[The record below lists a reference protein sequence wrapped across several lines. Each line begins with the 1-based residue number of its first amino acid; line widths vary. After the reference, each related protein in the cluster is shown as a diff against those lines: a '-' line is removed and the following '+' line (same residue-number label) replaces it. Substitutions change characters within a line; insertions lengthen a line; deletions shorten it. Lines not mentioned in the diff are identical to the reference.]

1 MTLFGAYA
9 YTPSTDLVNRM
20 DVVVEK
26 FEDIIDSKWE
36 SYRDVLLSTID
47 RYKQRYNDNE
57 RITFILWYLYDEL
70 HWHSH
75 DDVHY
80 HGSDG
85 TYFWSYTIDDDV
97 NGTQVT
103 VVVDGDT
110 RSITSN
116 ALPNHETWDFP
127 NEGNP
132 NAITAQDQSWSFT
145 TDPVYTGTPTPAMV
159 PGVWVNGVKFQPGTA
174 ERAVCDNGITYNI
187 EAVNLNNFIDGIP
200 LWLDSNNAHVQ
211 PWWEYHYHGI
221 PEWIV
226 DMDNWEQDLVHV
238 GFAADGHMMYYS
250 KSGQYTT
257 SYVLWDDERE
267 GVNCVH
273 DRNED
278 IVFMSEKTGSF
289 AQDWEQDDSYG
300 DLDQCNGMMLDGE
313 YIYLVT
319 DEYPYVPR
327 CLMGEYTE
335 ERWSGGWRT
344 QWGQGWQWEQW
355 DRPPRQWGDS
365 WQG

>member
-1 MTLFGAYA
+1 
-9 YTPSTDLVNRM
+9 M
-20 DVVVEK
+20 DIVAQK
-26 FEDIIDSKWE
+26 FEEIIDSKWE
-36 SYRDVLLSTID
+36 PYRDIVLGAIVS
-47 RYKQRYNDNE
+47 YQQKYSDNE
-57 RITFILWYLYDEL
+57 RVTYILWYLYEEL
-70 HWHSH
+70 HGHSH
-75 DDVHY
+75 DDDDHS
-80 HGSDG
+80 HANDD
-85 TYFWSYTIDDDV
+85 TYFWSYTIDDDL

-110 RSITSN
+110 RTITSN
-116 ALPNHETWDFP
+116 ALPNHETGDFP

-132 NAITAQDQSWSFT
+132 NAISAQDQSWTFT
-145 TDPVYTGTPTPAMV
+145 TNPVYTSTPSQAMV

-187 EAVNLNNFIDGIP
+187 EAVNLNDYIDGIP

-211 PWWEYHYHGI
+211 PWGEYHYHGI

-226 DMDNWEQDLVHV
+226 DMDNGEEDLVHV

-257 SYVLWDDERE
+257 SYILWDDERE
-267 GVNCVH
+267 GINCVH

-278 IVFMSEKTGSF
+278 IVFSSEKTGSF
-289 AQDWEQDDSYG
+289 AQDWEQDDSYWN
-300 DLDQCNGMMLDGE
+300 LDSCNGVMVDGE

-335 ERWSGGWRT
+335 ERWSGGWGT

-365 WQG
+365 WQGQRPPR